1 MLTAKMKNKTKD
13 LNTQLL
19 DAYIFKKKKN
29 SRFQKC
35 PDACGRGLGYTLCFQ
50 QKTES
55 FAKTS
60 GTVNSAIKK
69 KKKKGAVLLGVSI
82 VNEAGV
88 ERETPTRLSPAL
100 RKRAHLKNA
109 KQQARNLLSYG

>member
-60 GTVNSAIKK
+60 GTVNSDRKK
-69 KKKKGAVLLGVSI
+69 KKRCSFACFH
-82 VNEAGV
+82 
-88 ERETPTRLSPAL
+88 
-100 RKRAHLKNA
+100 RKRSGRGTRDTDALVS
-109 KQQARNLLSYG
+109 RST

>member
-1 MLTAKMKNKTKD
+1 MKNKTKD
-13 LNTQLL
+13 LNTQRV

-50 QKTES
+50 QETES

-60 GTVNSAIKK
+60 GTVNGDRKK
-69 KKKKGAVLLGVSI
+69 KKKK
-82 VNEAGV
+82 
-88 ERETPTRLSPAL
+88 AL
-100 RKRAHLKNA
+100 FFCVFPSKTKRAWNA
-109 KQQARNLLSYG
+109 RHRHACLPLYVNVLT